1 MIQPNLMFIFYQQIL
16 QQNIVVV
23 NELNLIKETL
33 NNNAVSGRPFIF
45 RCVNSRHE
53 LCHVWQV
60 DATVTF
66 LGEHVFSKPQAIN
79 NLFIVVVFVAVTL

>member
-1 MIQPNLMFIFYQQIL
+1 MIHPDLMFIFYQQIL

-53 LCHVWQV
+53 LCHVWQL

-66 LGEHVFSKPQAIN
+66 FWRTCVFQTSG
-79 NLFIVVVFVAVTL
+79 V